1 MRSIWNGAISF
12 GLVSIPIKL
21 NATESHSVSFRQIH
35 TEDGGRIRYR
45 KVCELEDREVTQAEI
60 GKAYEDAD
68 GSMIPITDEDLLPI
82 PTARTIEIVAFV
94 PEDRIDPLQMG
105 SAYYL
110 AASGAPAAKPYTL
123 LREALKRSNRVAIA
137 KFALRGRERLGM
149 LRVVGDA
156 IAMHGLL
163 WPDEV
168 RAPEGVAPEADVTVR
183 DQELDLADALMD
195 TLGEIDLDDLHDEY
209 REAVE
214 EVVAAKAAG
223 QRPPEVREEAA
234 PGKVLDLMAALESS
248 VRAARESRDGE
259 GAGPAEE
266 AEVRSLPQRKTS
278 SRRAPKETGGKKS
291 TSTAKKTAAV
301 EGAAEEVDREV
312 GGVCGVREEDGGQE
326 YRQEGHGEER
336 RQERRQDHGQ
346 EHRQQVR
353 LLPQAQ
359 RLTSAVPLTPAG
371 GVDARP
377 GLQLTVQGDA
387 DDRGIADGAGSKTA
401 GLAAGDFAGE
411 TEAGASEAGVGTA
424 GSPPGAARWSSRPVR
439 RPGWPDRWTAATTRS
454 GRGRR
459 RWPRR
464 PPGRSAAA
472 GPGRPARASAV
483 RPTLL
488 LPAPRLADGAA
499 TAARVTG
506 VTRVIRGGLRRSPS
520 GDPVACGGFPG
531 AEARMARSSS
541 SRQPPDV
548 LGHVR
553 HAVRPARCVRAAR
566 SRSGQRPRSCP
577 PVVGPGRTRAGG
589 GVGPPTTGSGA
600 GWSWPGGLRRPPP
613 SENVRDRSG
622 SFPAPPVVTGS

>member
-21 NATESHSVSFRQIH
+21 VNATESHAVSFRQIH

-68 GSMIPITDEDLLPI
+68 GSMIPITDEDLSQLPI

-168 RAPEGVAPEADVTVR
+168 RAPEGVAPEGGVTVR

-223 QRPPEVREEAA
+223 ERPPEAREEAA
-234 PGKVLDLMAALESS
+234 PGKVLDLMAALENS

-259 GAGPAEE
+259 EAGPAEE

-291 TSTAKKTAAV
+291 TATAAKKTAAKKAEPKKSTAKSGTSRSASTSASRAGSASASAKKPAAKGTAKKAAGRSTAKETAKSTGRSTAKKTA
-301 EGAAEEVDREV
+301 
-312 GGVCGVREEDGGQE
+312 
-326 YRQEGHGEER
+326 
-336 RQERRQDHGQ
+336 
-346 EHRQQVR
+346 
-353 LLPQAQ
+353 
-359 RLTSAVPLTPAG
+359 S
-371 GVDARP
+371 
-377 GLQLTVQGDA
+377 
-387 DDRGIADGAGSKTA
+387 
-401 GLAAGDFAGE
+401 
-411 TEAGASEAGVGTA
+411 
-424 GSPPGAARWSSRPVR
+424 
-439 RPGWPDRWTAATTRS
+439 
-454 GRGRR
+454 RR
-459 RWPRR
+459 R
-464 PPGRSAAA
+464 SA
-472 GPGRPARASAV
+472 
-483 RPTLL
+483 
-488 LPAPRLADGAA
+488 
-499 TAARVTG
+499 
-506 VTRVIRGGLRRSPS
+506 
-520 GDPVACGGFPG
+520 
-531 AEARMARSSS
+531 
-541 SRQPPDV
+541 
-548 LGHVR
+548 
-553 HAVRPARCVRAAR
+553 
-566 SRSGQRPRSCP
+566 
-577 PVVGPGRTRAGG
+577 
-589 GVGPPTTGSGA
+589 
-600 GWSWPGGLRRPPP
+600 
-613 SENVRDRSG
+613 
-622 SFPAPPVVTGS
+622 